1 MGAQVVE
8 FSSGCETPVSQGTVA
23 DRPLEWYK
31 IVGIELVLFGGILAP
46 LLYGVLLAR

>member
-8 FSSGCETPVSQGTVA
+8 FSGGCETAVSQGT